1 MTATAPTPAPS
12 TRTGSAPGRTP
23 TETGVRSRL
32 ARAARG
38 LRRLPGSVSISTLL
52 LVGVVVLVVVP
63 LAPHALDQDILLGT
77 TPAGA
82 PGHPLGTDSL
92 GRDVLALTLA
102 GAQSA
107 VVGPVV
113 VALGSMILGIV
124 LGSLAGYRGGWI
136 DTAVSRYVDLTLAMP
151 ALLLAIVVA
160 GVISGGYWITV
171 AVLIVLFSPSDI
183 RIVRGAVLQ
192 HAHRPYI
199 ESTRVLGLSTWRVMM
214 RHILPNVRPLV
225 LTTMFLNIAYALVS
239 MSGLTYLGLGVSP
252 GAADWGLQLSDGRDL
267 LYTNPAAS
275 VIPGLAIILVATA
288 VNIVGDHLSER
299 LDQGQD
305 A

>member
-1 MTATAPTPAPS
+1 MTTPV
-12 TRTGSAPGRTP
+12 P
-23 TETGVRSRL
+23 TETGLRARL
-32 ARAARG
+32 ARATRR
-38 LRRLPGSVSISTLL
+38 LRRVPGTVTVSALL
-52 LVGVVVLVVVP
+52 LGAVAVLVVVP
-63 LAPHALDQDILLGT
+63 VAPHALDQDILLGT
-77 TPAGA
+77 TPAGT

-102 GAQSA
+102 GARSA
-107 VVGPVV
+107 IVGPLV
-113 VALGSMILGIV
+113 VALGSMVLGIV
-124 LGSLAGYRGGWI
+124 LGTLAGYRGGWV
-136 DTAVSRYVDLTLAMP
+136 DAVISRYVDLTLAMP

-160 GVISGGYWITV
+160 GVVGGGYWITV
-171 AVLIVLFSPSDI
+171 LVLVVLFSPSDI

-199 ESTRVLGLSTWRVMM
+199 ESTRVLGLPAWRVMM

-267 LYTNPAAS
+267 LWTNPAAS
-275 VIPGLAIILVATA
+275 VVPGLAIILVATA
-288 VNIVGDHLSER
+288 VNLVGDHLSER
-299 LDQGQD
+299 LDHGED

>member
-1 MTATAPTPAPS
+1 MTATAPTE
-12 TRTGSAPGRTP
+12 TRART
-23 TETGVRSRL
+23 RL
-32 ARAARG
+32 QRAARR
-38 LRRLPGSVSISTLL
+38 LRHVPGSVAVSALVLL
-52 LVGVVVLVVVP
+52 AAAILVVLPV
-63 LAPHALDQDILLGT
+63 APHALDQDVLLGT
-77 TPAGA
+77 TPAGT
-82 PGHPLGTDSL
+82 PGHPFGTDSL

-102 GAQSA
+102 GARSA
-107 VVGPVV
+107 IVGPVV
-113 VALGSMILGIV
+113 VALGSMLLGV
-124 LGSLAGYRGGWI
+124 LLGSLAGYRGGWV
-136 DTAVSRYVDLTLAMP
+136 DAVVSRYVDLTLAMP

-160 GVISGGYWITV
+160 GVVGGGYWITV
-171 AVLIVLFSPSDI
+171 LVLVVLFSPSDI

-199 ESTRVLGLSTWRVMM
+199 ESTRVLGLPAWRVMM

-267 LYTNPAAS
+267 LYSNPAAS
-275 VIPGLAIILVATA
+275 VVPGLAIILVATA
-288 VNIVGDHLSER
+288 VNLVGDHLSER
-299 LDQGQD
+299 LEQGED

>member
-1 MTATAPTPAPS
+1 MTTPV
-12 TRTGSAPGRTP
+12 R
-23 TETGVRSRL
+23 TETGLRARL
-32 ARAARG
+32 ARAS
-38 LRRLPGSVSISTLL
+38 RRMRRVPGTVTVSALL
-52 LVGVVVLVVVP
+52 LLAVAVLVVVP
-63 LAPHALDQDILLGT
+63 VAPHALDQDILLGT
-77 TPAGA
+77 TPAGT

-102 GAQSA
+102 GARSA
-107 VVGPVV
+107 IVGPLV
-113 VALGSMILGIV
+113 VALGSMVLGIV
-124 LGSLAGYRGGWI
+124 LGTLAGYRGGWV
-136 DTAVSRYVDLTLAMP
+136 DAVISRYVDLTLAMP

-160 GVISGGYWITV
+160 GVVGGGYWITV
-171 AVLIVLFSPSDI
+171 LVLVVLFSPSDI

-199 ESTRVLGLSTWRVMM
+199 ESTRVLGLPAWRVMM

-267 LYTNPAAS
+267 LWTNPAAS
-275 VIPGLAIILVATA
+275 VVPGLAIILVATA
-288 VNIVGDHLSER
+288 VNLVGDHLSER
-299 LDQGQD
+299 LDRGED

>member
-1 MTATAPTPAPS
+1 MTTPV
-12 TRTGSAPGRTP
+12 P
-23 TETGVRSRL
+23 TETGLRARLSRAVRR
-32 ARAARG
+32 
-38 LRRLPGSVSISTLL
+38 LRRVPGTVTVATLL
-52 LVGVVVLVVVP
+52 LGAVAVLVVVP
-63 LAPHALDQDILLGT
+63 VAPHALDQDILLGT
-77 TPAGA
+77 TPAGT

-102 GAQSA
+102 GARSA
-107 VVGPVV
+107 IVGPLV
-113 VALGSMILGIV
+113 VALGSMVLGIV
-124 LGSLAGYRGGWI
+124 LGTLAGYRGGWV
-136 DTAVSRYVDLTLAMP
+136 DAVISRYVDLTLAMP

-160 GVISGGYWITV
+160 GVVGGGYWITV
-171 AVLIVLFSPSDI
+171 LVLVVLFSPSDI

-199 ESTRVLGLSTWRVMM
+199 ESTRVLGLPAWRVMM

-267 LYTNPAAS
+267 LWTNPAAS
-275 VIPGLAIILVATA
+275 VVPGLAIILVATA
-288 VNIVGDHLSER
+288 VNLVGDHLSER
-299 LDQGQD
+299 LDRGED

>member
-1 MTATAPTPAPS
+1 MTTTV
-12 TRTGSAPGRTP
+12 P
-23 TETGVRSRL
+23 TETGLRARL
-32 ARAARG
+32 ARAS
-38 LRRLPGSVSISTLL
+38 RRMRRVPGTVTVSALL
-52 LVGVVVLVVVP
+52 LLAVAVLVVVP
-63 LAPHALDQDILLGT
+63 VAPHALDQDILLGT
-77 TPAGA
+77 TPAGT

-102 GAQSA
+102 GARSA
-107 VVGPVV
+107 IVGPLV
-113 VALGSMILGIV
+113 VALGSMVLGIV
-124 LGSLAGYRGGWI
+124 LGTLAGYRGGWV
-136 DTAVSRYVDLTLAMP
+136 DAVISRYVDLTLAMP

-160 GVISGGYWITV
+160 GVVGGGYWITV
-171 AVLIVLFSPSDI
+171 LVLVVLFSPSDI

-199 ESTRVLGLSTWRVMM
+199 ESTRVLGLPAWRVMM

-267 LYTNPAAS
+267 LWTNPAAS
-275 VIPGLAIILVATA
+275 VVPGLAIILVATA
-288 VNIVGDHLSER
+288 VNLVGDHLSER
-299 LDQGQD
+299 LDRGED

>member
-1 MTATAPTPAPS
+1 MTTPPTTAP
-12 TRTGSAPGRTP
+12 P
-23 TETGVRSRL
+23 TETRTRARLGRAVRR
-32 ARAARG
+32 
-38 LRRLPGSVSISTLL
+38 LRRVPGSVIVSVLILAA
-52 LVGVVVLVVVP
+52 VAVLVIFPV
-63 LAPHALDQDILLGT
+63 APHALDQDILLGT
-77 TPAGA
+77 TPAGT

-102 GAQSA
+102 GARSA
-107 VVGPVV
+107 LVGPIV
-113 VALGSMILGIV
+113 VALGSMLLGIV

-136 DTAVSRYVDLTLAMP
+136 DAVVSRYVDLTLAMP

-160 GVISGGYWITV
+160 GVVGGGYWITV
-171 AVLIVLFSPSDI
+171 LVLIVLFSPSDI

-199 ESTRVLGLSTWRVMM
+199 ESTRVLGLPAWRVMW

-225 LTTMFLNIAYALVS
+225 LTTMFLNVAYALVS

-275 VIPGLAIILVATA
+275 VVPGLALILVATA
-288 VNIVGDHLSER
+288 VNLVGDYLSER
-299 LDQGQD
+299 LELGED